1 MGNSGHGSPN
11 LNQSRENEIRNDG
24 IQERNEIA
32 NNENQNFIAEKE
44 KDNTKIIE
52 EQQNE
57 IKTAPEGDQNGNQLK
72 ENEIQQD
79 FNKKEQENN
88 VSNQNQ
94 DQPTQE
100 NQYNFEECNIIN
112 NPFYVGNE
120 INYYG
125 QNYGQGQNNTNNNE
139 DFNKEKTEENQQQH
153 HFENPFGV
161 IENNGGMEKQEEKK

>member
-11 LNQSRENEIRNDG
+11 LNQSRENEIQNNG
-24 IQERNEIA
+24 FQERNEIA
-32 NNENQNFIAEKE
+32 NNENQNFMAEKE

-52 EQQNE
+52 EQQNA
-57 IKTAPEGDQNGNQLK
+57 IKTAPEGDHNENQLK
-72 ENEIQQD
+72 EKEIQQD
-79 FNKKEQENN
+79 FNKKEQEHL
-88 VSNQNQ
+88 VSNQ
-94 DQPTQE
+94 DQPTQD

-112 NPFYVGNE
+112 NPFFGNE

-139 DFNKEKTEENQQQH
+139 DFNKDKTEENQQQQNQ
-153 HFENPFGV
+153 FENPFGV